1 MSKSEFIKSA
11 WEDENNGTEESET
24 SDDEYLSDF
33 TKLQSSMYEPCVSKE
48 PVKESC
54 SGKESSD

>member
-24 SDDEYLSDF
+24 DF